1 MESEQFIIP
10 ETKLRLADGGHYTLK
25 KMWPFKFRVMIE
37 RDRINWRVQEAFKL
51 LRIDKFLMPF
61 IAKYLGDKVIHLIP
75 RNILTTISD
84 YLTLAKVCFLAGIK
98 RNLGSNKADSQT
110 ALCTKHILSVDVSQ

>member
-10 ETKLRLADGGHYTLK
+10 ETKLLLADGRHYTLK

-51 LRIDKFLMPF
+51 LRIDM
-61 IAKYLGDKVIHLIP
+61 GDKVIHLIP
-75 RNILTTISD
+75 KNILTTISD

-98 RNLGSNKADSQT
+98 RNHGSNKADSQT
-110 ALCTKHILSVDVSQ
+110 TLFTKHILSVDVSQ

>member
-37 RDRINWRVQEAFKL
+37 RDRINWTVQEAFKL

-61 IAKYLGDKVIHLIP
+61 ICQVPG
-75 RNILTTISD
+75 
-84 YLTLAKVCFLAGIK
+84 
-98 RNLGSNKADSQT
+98 Q
-110 ALCTKHILSVDVSQ
+110 